1 MIVIYDDGCQQLDA
15 LSCQHFP
22 SVRLDGLVFKCQR
35 LRFLLGYEGTTEH
48 RCHSY
53 PRSSPLQWWDLPF
66 FASCWCSLRGL
77 WTREAGDQDWHIDLR
92 TWMKYDEVMIC
103 WSVIQGITA
112 QITQKDGWEPHF
124 LQSIGHDPMQS

>member
-1 MIVIYDDGCQQLDA
+1 MSAAGCFELPA
-15 LSCQHFP
+15 LP
-22 SVRLDGLVFKCQR
+22 KCQTGR
-35 LRFLLGYEGTTEH
+35 PRVQMSAFAVSVGYEGTTEH
-48 RCHSY
+48 RCHSH

-92 TWMKYDEVMIC
+92 TWMKYDEVMTC